1 MLFME
6 SYLFCASVRLGVI
19 LISAFALIK
28 SITILYVISTE
39 GFDFTLSLIST
50 FDINLSYRA
59 SYYMVRDTIYWL
71 EQYPE
76 AVTILLQIYTII
88 HCMSCIIAA
97 YGAYKLKR
105 YLVLPLA
112 IFEFVYIVQIITL
125 FVLFLRIVRHFVS
138 LEKLI
143 LLTLTATAYAMLTVY
158 DFVALLAFEQIL
170 KLVRSRQYQQL
181 YGSDPFRPRLNATQ
195 TKHVNVVN
203 VDKNAPKWWQIE
215 NLEPI
220 SNELNINSGQ
230 DEAHKHFQSQEL
242 LAEVLLRNAINLGY
256 AHRKGF

>member
-76 AVTILLQIYTII
+76 TVTIFLQLYTII
-88 HCMSCIIAA
+88 HCMSCIMAA
-97 YGAYKLKR
+97 FGAYKLKR
-105 YLVLPLA
+105 YFVLPLA
-112 IFEFVYIVQIITL
+112 IFEFVYIVQILTL

-158 DFVALLAFEQIL
+158 DFLALIAFEQIL
-170 KLVRSRQYQQL
+170 KLVRSRQYQEL
-181 YGSDPFRPRLNATQ
+181 YGSDPFRPTINI
-195 TKHVNVVN
+195 VNVSPKVF
-203 VDKNAPKWWQIE
+203 KNMPKWWQAE
-215 NLEPI
+215 NSEAI
-220 SNELNINSGQ
+220 SDTPNMNYAQ

-242 LAEVLLRNAINLGY
+242 LAEVLLRNAINLDY